1 MMRKRNAWIVLLTV
15 CALCLSLSAF
25 APASAAEDE
34 VNRYYYDSAPV
45 FSLAAGTYM
54 GPQEVEITCPLEGA
68 QIYYTLDGS
77 VPTEQSSL
85 YEGPVTVG
93 QPDEHKAWLFRAV
106 GFKDGKFTDVTTV
119 QYNIDKNY
127 DIAQDAEL
135 TLSEYVD
142 AGNNYRGPGEGNV
155 LPFLNSLHNGVYS
168 GEATFITGEEG
179 GPRPYYQLD
188 FGEVKSF
195 GFIGV
200 SGYHDWNVYYDV
212 VLSVS
217 DDGETFT
224 PFYENAAVTAPG
236 PIWQTGWGVFGY
248 HYPLEITLDE
258 PVSGRYVRIQFKQ
271 LHEGN
276 TVCLSGVI
284 IRSTDYTDVFETP
297 DQQHY
302 LTVDETIREVSVDR
316 DLSAEEVQAAIA
328 EQLGAEFTFLDETG
342 AGHSFPVTFEADPD
356 YDGYY
361 GGVFYFY
368 GRVPSELL
376 TEDLI
381 DLYDTAIVVRVNVA
395 TRPDPTLLNEWIG
408 KIDGQDYSAYTQ
420 KSTAV
425 LNQALTEA
433 KEISALIEADP
444 DNADVLQSE
453 IDAAAEA
460 LKSAYENLAL
470 KADKTELNQLIAQA
484 KELKEEDYLAAGYQ
498 ALQEKIAAA
507 ETAAADEDLSQ
518 ADADAAVSALRAA
531 MEALKEVADL
541 EELNRILTEVGAL
554 NEADYLKAGFEALQE
569 IAAEAEALIESGEV
583 SQADAD
589 AMVGKLNDA
598 IEALVRLGDRAALT
612 EAVEKAQ
619 AYVGENYTQ
628 SSFAVL
634 EDLITEALALLE
646 KEEIAEPETVEMI
659 SALEAAELALVDV
672 TALNELIAEAEQIEI
687 GDYTFASTEGFAEA
701 LAAAQ
706 SVRTLFEATA
716 ENVAEA
722 QAALQAA
729 LDSLVKKGDKTAL
742 NELIASEV
750 GDSSEYTPV
759 SWLGYM
765 VALDNARKVAAWPEA
780 DEQSVLEAEQMLRT
794 ALEGLTAQVNKA
806 ALQQAIFEAE
816 ALEEKN
822 YSESSWKALQSA
834 LEEARKVMDGLATQA
849 EADQAAAG
857 LKEALNAMEEIA
869 TGGGCRGGEASA
881 ALLAVIG
888 AAVVVI
894 LKKVR

>member
-1 MMRKRNAWIVLLTV
+1 MRKRNAWIVLLTV

-77 VPTEQSSL
+77 VPTEQSTL
-85 YEGPVTVG
+85 YEGPITVG
-93 QPDEHKAWLFRAV
+93 QADEHKAWLLRAV
-106 GFKDGKFTDVTTV
+106 AFKDGKFSDVTTV

-135 TLSEYVD
+135 TLSEYES
-142 AGNNYRGPGEGNV
+142 AGSNYRGPGENNV
-155 LPFLNSLHNGVYS
+155 LPYLNSLHSGIYS
-168 GEATFITGEEG
+168 AEATFLTNPDG

-188 FGEVKSF
+188 FGEIKSF
-195 GFIGV
+195 SFIGV
-200 SGYHDWNVYYDV
+200 SGYHDWNEYKNV

-217 DDGETFT
+217 DDGEVFT
-224 PFYENAAVTAPG
+224 PFYENEFVTAG
-236 PIWQTGWGVFGY
+236 LIWQDGWGPFGY
-248 HYPLEITLDE
+248 HYPLQITLDE
-258 PVSGRYVRIQFKQ
+258 PVSGRYVRIQFTQ
-271 LHEGN
+271 REEGN

-284 IRSTDYTDVFETP
+284 IRTPDYTTEFETP
-297 DQQHY
+297 VPQNY
-302 LTVDETIREVSVDR
+302 LTVDETVQEVSVGR
-316 DLSAEEVQAAIA
+316 DLSVEEVQAAIA
-328 EQLGAEFTFLDETG
+328 GQLGAERTFTDQNGTEHLL
-342 AGHSFPVTFEADPD
+342 PVTYEADPD
-356 YDGYY
+356 YDSYY

-376 TEDLI
+376 TEDLV

-408 KIDGQDYSAYTQ
+408 KIDGQDYSAYTE

-460 LKSAYENLAL
+460 LKNAYENLAL

-589 AMVGKLNDA
+589 AMVGKLNGA

-619 AYVGENYTQ
+619 TYVGKNYTQ

-634 EDLITEALALLE
+634 EDLIAEALALLE
-646 KEEIAEPETVEMI
+646 KEEIAEPETEEMI

-687 GDYTFASTEGFAEA
+687 GDYTFASAEGFADA

-706 SVRTLFEATA
+706 SVKTLFEATA

-722 QAALQAA
+722 QEGLQSA
-729 LDSLVKKGDKTAL
+729 LDKLVKKGDKTQL